1 MVEEHEQG
9 SAAWYE
15 ARAGHVTA
23 SRIKD
28 VMAKPRKGQKESAAR
43 KAYMAQLIC
52 ERLIGKSL
60 EEERGS
66 FYDIKRGKDLESVA
80 RVEYEMSRGVV
91 VDTAGFVKHP
101 TLPMAGCSPDGLIG
115 KEGLCQLK
123 APRRHIHLDWIMAG
137 VVPSDHKEQMLFELA
152 CHPERQWND
161 FVSYVEDLPPHLG
174 LFIVRQPRDDVKI
187 AEIEAAVAKFNA
199 EIDEIIA
206 KLPTGEG
213 DSALQR
219 QLQDSVDYIHN
230 SKGQK
235 VPIPF

>member
-1 MVEEHEQG
+1 MSDHEQG
-9 SAAWYE
+9 SPAWYE

-60 EEERGS
+60 EEERS
-66 FYDIKRGKDLESVA
+66 NFYDIKRGKDLESVA

-101 TLPMAGCSPDGLIG
+101 TLAMAGCSPDGLIG
-115 KEGLCQLK
+115 KEGMCQLK
-123 APRRHIHLDWIMAG
+123 APRRHIHIDWIMAG
-137 VVPSDHKEQMLFELA
+137 VVPSDHKDQILFELA

-161 FVSYVEDLPPHLG
+161 FVSYTEELPPHLQ
-174 LFIVRQPRDDVKI
+174 LFIVRQPRDEVKI

-199 EIDEIIA
+199 EIEETIA
-206 KLPTGEG
+206 KLPTGREP
-213 DSALQR
+213 LEQR
-219 QLQDSVDYIHN
+219 QAWQVGETAI
-230 SKGQK
+230 
-235 VPIPF
+235 F

>member
-1 MVEEHEQG
+1 VSDHEQG
-9 SAAWYE
+9 SLAWYE

-60 EEERGS
+60 EEERS
-66 FYDIKRGKDLESVA
+66 NFYDIKRGKDLESVA

-91 VDTAGFVKHP
+91 VDTAGFAKHP
-101 TLPMAGCSPDGLIG
+101 TLAMAGCSPDGLIG

-123 APRRHIHLDWIMAG
+123 APRRHIHIDWIMAG
-137 VVPSDHKEQMLFELA
+137 VVPSDHKDQMLFELA

-161 FVSYVEDLPPHLG
+161 FVSYVEELPPHLQ
-174 LFIVRQPRDDVKI
+174 LFIVRQPRDEVKI

-199 EIDEIIA
+199 EIEETIA

-213 DSALQR
+213 DNPLHRRLQESLETVR
-219 QLQDSVDYIHN
+219 N
-230 SKGQK
+230 AKGQI